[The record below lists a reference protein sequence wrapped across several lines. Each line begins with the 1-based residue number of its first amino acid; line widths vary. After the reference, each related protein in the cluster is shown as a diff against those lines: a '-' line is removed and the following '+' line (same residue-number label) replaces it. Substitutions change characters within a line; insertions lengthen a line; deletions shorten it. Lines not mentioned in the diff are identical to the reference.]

1 MSNAGYE
8 WQIAWRYLRGAR
20 GARRNGFIGF
30 ISMVSIIGIAL
41 GVAALVVSTAV
52 VNGFSRDVRDR
63 MLRVIPHIEVID
75 AAGKALPDWR
85 TIARTA
91 RDTLGDEVA
100 AASPFIAVDAAIA
113 RGDELRGAVV
123 RGVSPDDETPATAL
137 GSLLVR
143 GELKALQAGAQNMLM
158 GRVLAQELGLKVGDD
173 VAIVTRPPGRA
184 GETTITPLLTRFTVA
199 GVFESGHHQ
208 YDSAWA
214 LIHWQ
219 DAARVLGVSGATGV
233 QLQLQHHLDARQS
246 AQRLANAMPA
256 GVVLR
261 DWTSSNANW
270 FSSVQ
275 IQKRMIFIILLLIA
289 AVAAF
294 NLVATLVM
302 TVTDKRGDIAIL
314 RTLGASPRSV
324 MGIFMAQGAASGI
337 VGTAIGVAL
346 GLLIAFNVDAIV
358 SGIEKVLSVSLL
370 PSSIYFINYMPS
382 DPRWS
387 DIVPIVLISL
397 ALAFVA
403 TLYPSWRASRVN
415 PAEALRYE

>member
-1 MSNAGYE
+1 MRA
-8 WQIAWRYLRGAR
+8 
-20 GARRNGFIGF
+20 
-30 ISMVSIIGIAL
+30 
-41 GVAALVVSTAV
+41 
-52 VNGFSRDVRDR
+52 D
-63 MLRVIPHIEVID
+63 
-75 AAGKALPDWR
+75 
-85 TIARTA
+85 
-91 RDTLGDEVA
+91 
-100 AASPFIAVDAAIA
+100 
-113 RGDELRGAVV
+113 
-123 RGVSPDDETPATAL
+123 
-137 GSLLVR
+137 
-143 GELKALQAGAQNMLM
+143 ELKALVPGAQNMLM
-158 GRVLAQELGLKVGDD
+158 GRALAQALGLKVGDD
-173 VAIVTRPPGRA
+173 VAIVTRPTERGSSATVNP
-184 GETTITPLLTRFTVA
+184 TLTRFTVV

-219 DAARVLGVSGATGV
+219 DAARVLRVDGATGV
-233 QLQLQHHLDARQS
+233 QIQLRNHQDARRS
-246 AQRLANAMPA
+246 AQRLAGIMPA

-270 FSSVQ
+270 FTSVQ

-302 TVTDKRGDIAIL
+302 TVTDKRADIAIL

-324 MGIFMAQGAASGI
+324 MGIFIAQGAAAGV
-337 VGTAIGVAL
+337 VGTAIGVAI

-358 SGIEKVLSVSLL
+358 SAIEKLLSVSLL

-382 DPRWS
+382 DPRLA

>member
-1 MSNAGYE
+1 MSSAGFE

-30 ISMVSIIGIAL
+30 ISMVSIIGVVL

-52 VNGFSRDVRDR
+52 INGFSRDVRDR
-63 MLRVIPHIEVID
+63 MLSVIPHIEIID
-75 AAGKALPDWR
+75 AAGKALSDWR
-85 TIARTA
+85 AIAQTA
-91 RDTLGDEVA
+91 RDTLGDDVA
-100 AASPFIAVDAAIA
+100 AASPFIAVDSAIA

-123 RGVSPDDETPATAL
+123 RGISPEDETPATAL
-137 GSLLVR
+137 GSLLRR
-143 GELKALQAGAQNMLM
+143 GELKALQPGAQNMLM
-158 GRVLAQELGLKVGDD
+158 GRALAQQLALKVGDD
-173 VAIVTRPPGRA
+173 VAMVTRPAERNA
-184 GETTITPLLTRFTVA
+184 GVTVNPMLTRFTIA

-219 DAARVLGVSGATGV
+219 DAARVLRVEGATGV
-233 QLQLQHHLDARQS
+233 QLQLKNHLDARRS
-246 AQRLANAMPA
+246 AQRLADVTPA

-261 DWTSSNANW
+261 DWTMSNANW
-270 FSSVQ
+270 FTSVQ

-324 MGIFMAQGAASGI
+324 MGIFVAQGAAAGA
-337 VGTAIGVAL
+337 VGMAIGVAL
-346 GLLIAFNVDAIV
+346 GLLIAFNVDVIV
-358 SGIEKVLSVSLL
+358 SAIEKLLSVSLL

-382 DPRWS
+382 DPRLG
-387 DIVPIVLISL
+387 DIVPIGLISL

>member
-8 WQIAWRYLRGAR
+8 LQIAWRYLRGAR

-52 VNGFSRDVRDR
+52 INGFTRDVRDR
-63 MLRVIPHIEVID
+63 MLSVIPHIEVIESG
-75 AAGKALPDWR
+75 GKALPDWR
-85 TIARTA
+85 AVAKTA
-91 RDTLGDEVA
+91 RDALGDDVT
-100 AASPFIAVDAAIA
+100 AASPFVAVEAAIA

-123 RGVSPDDETPATAL
+123 RGISPDDETPATAL
-137 GSLLVR
+137 GSLLRR
-143 GELKALQAGAQNMLM
+143 GELKALQPGAQNMLM
-158 GRVLAQELGLKVGDD
+158 GRALAQQLALKVGDD
-173 VAIVTRPPGRA
+173 VAIVTRPAERSANTVNPM
-184 GETTITPLLTRFTVA
+184 LTRFTIS

-219 DAARVLGVSGATGV
+219 DAARVLRVDGATGV
-233 QLQLQHHLDARQS
+233 QLQLKNHQDARRS
-246 AQRLANAMPA
+246 SRRLADVMPA
-256 GVVLR
+256 GMVLR
-261 DWTSSNANW
+261 DWTMSNANW
-270 FSSVQ
+270 FTSVQ

-324 MGIFMAQGAASGI
+324 MGIFVAQGAAAGV

-358 SGIEKVLSVSLL
+358 SGIEKLLSVSLL

-382 DPRWS
+382 DPRVS
-387 DIVPIVLISL
+387 DVVPIVLISL

>member
-1 MSNAGYE
+1 MSSGGYE

-30 ISMVSIIGIAL
+30 ISMVSIAGIAL

-63 MLRVIPHIEVID
+63 MLRVIPHIEVIE
-75 AAGKALPDWR
+75 AGGKSLADWR
-85 TIARTA
+85 AIAKTA
-91 RDTLGDEVA
+91 RDTLGDDVA
-100 AASPFIAVDAAIA
+100 AASPFIAVEAAVA

-123 RGVSPDDETPATAL
+123 RGVSPEDETPATAL
-137 GSLLVR
+137 GSLLR
-143 GELKALQAGAQNMLM
+143 HGELKALQAGAQNMLM
-158 GRVLAQELGLKVGDD
+158 GSALAQQLGLKTGDD
-173 VAIVTRPPGRA
+173 VAIVTRPAERSA
-184 GETTITPLLTRFTVA
+184 GTTVNPMLTRFTIA

-208 YDSAWA
+208 YDSSWA

-219 DAARVLGVSGATGV
+219 DAARVLRIEGATGV
-233 QLQLQHHLDARQS
+233 HLQLHNHLDARRS
-246 AQRLANAMPA
+246 AQRLANVMPA

-261 DWTSSNANW
+261 DWTMSNANW
-270 FSSVQ
+270 FTSVQ
-275 IQKRMIFIILLLIA
+275 IQKRMIFVILLLIA

-324 MGIFMAQGAASGI
+324 MGVFIAQGAAAGV

-346 GLLIAFNVDAIV
+346 GLLIAFNVNAIV
-358 SGIEKVLSVSLL
+358 SAIEALLSVSLL
-370 PSSIYFINYMPS
+370 PASIYFISYMPS
-382 DPRWS
+382 HPRLG

-397 ALAFVA
+397 GLALVA